1 LNVTRS
7 SLSASSFCH
16 RAQGSRR
23 WSGWLAQAT
32 GGFEGC
38 LTAAK
43 ADGAAGSCWQPLKR
57 VASVGLLLWSGQ
69 YQNQPLT
76 EQDVGSETRRKM
88 LAELSAKALPPER
101 QAFSVGEVA
110 VMLGVTPKSVYRLLQ
125 RGLLRS
131 LKALRHH
138 RIPRQEFERFLENL

>member
-1 LNVTRS
+1 LN
-7 SLSASSFCH
+7 
-16 RAQGSRR
+16 
-23 WSGWLAQAT
+23 
-32 GGFEGC
+32 
-38 LTAAK
+38 AAK
-43 ADGAAGSCWQPLKR
+43 AESAAGSCWQPIKR
-57 VASVGLLLWSGQ
+57 AASVDLLLWSGQ

-88 LAELSAKALPPER
+88 RAELSAKALPPER

-138 RIPRQEFERFLENL
+138 RIPRKEFERFLQENL